1 MPDSPTPDSPM
12 PGRPADAPT
21 TVPARR
27 FWVLVPVA
35 LLVFVLFAFVWPDAP
50 GAVRALVGT
59 AALIVTATVVVLVDN
74 RRRST

>member
-1 MPDSPTPDSPM
+1 MPDSPTPDSPT
-12 PGRPADAPT
+12 PGRRTART

-35 LLVFVLFAFVWPDAP
+35 LLVFALFAVVWPDAP